1 MRKNKSIQS
10 LLLSYSGKFSSM
22 SYSGLSRVSMDP
34 RNKSEDDC
42 SEYMSEDDKRE
53 CVLEDDFTLKSSLR
67 ACFFIVITPSRFF
80 FIAIAPSRQARSRN
94 LRNNNEVQNNYPN
107 FFT

>member
-1 MRKNKSIQS
+1 MRKNKSIKS

-22 SYSGLSRVSMDP
+22 SYSCLTRVSMDP

-42 SEYMSEDDKRE
+42 SECMS
-53 CVLEDDFTLKSSLR
+53 VDDFTLKSSLR

-80 FIAIAPSRQARSRN
+80 FIAIAPSRQARSSN